1 MKKLTDYFTN
11 VIFMYDTQEQLDNA
25 MTEIKNRN
33 PERTVQ
39 QIQLSK
45 DNDIEIVKT
54 FLVNKTS
61 RLWYNSTV
69 NS

>member
-1 MKKLTDYFTN
+1 MKKFTDYFKN

-54 FLVNKTS
+54 F
-61 RLWYNSTV
+61 
-69 NS
+69 

>member
-54 FLVNKTS
+54 SQLTN
-61 RLWYNSTV
+61 L
-69 NS
+69 